1 MAANLPPKKDPKQL
15 KWGVAHLFA
24 LYNDT
29 ILTITDLS
37 GSETM
42 ARVSGGMVV
51 KSDRD
56 EAKPYAAMQCGSRA
70 AQTLKD
76 KGIGGIHIKVRAP
89 GGRGAKT
96 PGPGA
101 QAAIRALSRSG
112 LRIGRIEEVTPLPH
126 DSTRRK
132 GGRRGRRV

>member
-1 MAANLPPKKDPKQL
+1 MSPKQRRMR
-15 KWGVAHLFA
+15 WGIAHLFA
-24 LYNDT
+24 SYNDT

-37 GSETM
+37 GAETIT
-42 ARVSGGMVV
+42 RISGGMVV

-70 AQTLKD
+70 AQVLKD
-76 KGIGGIHIKVRAP
+76 KGIGGIHIYVRAP

-101 QAAIRALSRSG
+101 QSAIRALSRSG
-112 LRIGRIEEVTPLPH
+112 LRIGRIEEVTPTPH
-126 DSTRRK
+126 DGTRRP

>member
-1 MAANLPPKKDPKQL
+1 MTMKKDPKAM
-15 KWGVAHLFA
+15 KWGVANLFA
-24 LYNDT
+24 SYNDT
-29 ILTITDLS
+29 ILTCTDLS
-37 GSETM
+37 GAETL

-70 AQTLKD
+70 AMQLKD
-76 KGIGGIHIKVRAP
+76 KGVGGIHIKVRAP

-101 QAAIRALSRSG
+101 QAAIRALSRAN
-112 LRIGRIEEVTPLPH
+112 LRIGRIEEVTPVSH
-126 DSTRRK
+126 DGTRRK

>member
-1 MAANLPPKKDPKQL
+1 MVRPEERRKMR
-15 KWGVAHLFA
+15 WGIAHLFA
-24 LYNDT
+24 SYNDT

-37 GSETM
+37 GAETLT
-42 ARVSGGMVV
+42 RISGGMVV

-70 AQTLKD
+70 AQALKD
-76 KGIGGIHIKVRAP
+76 KGIGGLHIYVRAP

-101 QAAIRALSRSG
+101 QSAIRALSRSG
-112 LRIGRIEEVTPLPH
+112 LRIGRIEEVTPLSH
-126 DSTRRK
+126 DGTRRK

>member
-1 MAANLPPKKDPKQL
+1 MSQRKRLR
-15 KWGVAHLFA
+15 WGIAHLFA
-24 LYNDT
+24 SYNDT

-37 GSETM
+37 GAETI
-42 ARVSGGMVV
+42 ARISGGMVV

-70 AQTLKD
+70 AQELKD
-76 KGIGGIHIKVRAP
+76 KGIGGIHIYVRAP

-101 QAAIRALSRSG
+101 QSAIRALSRSG
-112 LRIGRIEEVTPLPH
+112 LRIGRIEEVTPTPH
-126 DSTRRK
+126 DGTRRP

>member
-1 MAANLPPKKDPKQL
+1 MSSRNRNIR
-15 KWGVAHLFA
+15 WGIAHLFA
-24 LYNDT
+24 SYNDT

-37 GSETM
+37 GAETIT
-42 ARVSGGMVV
+42 RISGGMVV

-70 AQTLKD
+70 AQDLKD
-76 KGIGGIHIKVRAP
+76 KGIGGIHIYVRAP

-101 QAAIRALSRSG
+101 QSAIRALSRSG
-112 LRIGRIEEVTPLPH
+112 LRIGRIEEVTPTPH
-126 DSTRRK
+126 DGTRRP

>member
-1 MAANLPPKKDPKQL
+1 MVRDSRSI
-15 KWGVAHLFA
+15 KWSVAHLFA
-24 LYNDT
+24 SYNDT

-37 GSETM
+37 GAETLT
-42 ARVSGGMVV
+42 RISGGMVV

-70 AQTLKD
+70 AQVLKD
-76 KGIGGIHIKVRAP
+76 KGIGGIHIMVRAP
-89 GGRGAKT
+89 GGRLAKT

-101 QAAIRALSRSG
+101 QAAIRALARSG

-126 DSTRRK
+126 DGTRRK

>member
-1 MAANLPPKKDPKQL
+1 MSKYQVDKKNM

-24 LYNDT
+24 SYNDT

-37 GSETM
+37 GAETL
-42 ARVSGGMVV
+42 ARISGGMVV

-56 EAKPYAAMQCGSRA
+56 EAKPYAAMQCAMRA
-70 AQTLKD
+70 SLQLKD
-76 KGIGGIHIKVRAP
+76 KGIRGIHIKVRAP

-101 QAAIRALSRSG
+101 QSAIRGLSRSG
-112 LRIGRIEEVTPLPH
+112 LRIGRIEEVTPQSH